1 MSMMYKIIAQAL
13 ENAGISQFFHP
24 QDYLNFYCL
33 GNREAKKRGGDGDN
47 PTPQEHTHV
56 SCMLIIWDWDFC

>member
-1 MSMMYKIIAQAL
+1 MTMMYKIIAQAL

-33 GNREAKKRGGDGDN
+33 GNREPRKRGDEDT
-47 PTPQEHTHV
+47 PTPQEHSHV
-56 SCMLIIWDWDFC
+56 SYMLIFWDWDFH